1 MLEKFHF
8 QKKRILWLA
17 LLLAVSCGLI
27 AATMW
32 FSGISGVGL
41 AVSVA
46 ILVVSVVFL
55 ILPISLKGV
64 PAAIEFLVAAFAAF
78 YLLELFTHY
87 PWEMEIIPQLLNYL
101 VVLLLFVLL
110 YALCK
115 RASVA
120 IFVGAAICLFVGLAN
135 YYTMEFRDSPILP
148 WDLLSVR
155 VALSVT
161 NNYTFTITWAET
173 ATIQGFLLLMIL
185 GSKNRARAGVWK
197 KRIVIGLTS
206 VLLLVGTT
214 AAMGVTAISG
224 ELLTFSNLFTQW
236 ATYRDNGFFIS
247 FMTNLKYLRVEKPKD
262 YSEDAAKSFLQDG
275 AAEYELNHPTTELSE
290 GGVNVIVVM
299 NEAFSDLSVLHDFET
314 SEDYMPFYHS
324 LEDSEYVQKGY
335 MYVSVC
341 GGNTANTEYEFLTGQ
356 SMAFLPAGSVAY
368 QQYINQDVYSLADE
382 FTDDGYTSFTS
393 HPYSASGW
401 DRDEVYPFL
410 GFSES
415 FFRPDFVRPK
425 IIRKYVSDASQ
436 YQLVEEKVAEKNVD
450 GTPVFSFNVT
460 MQNHGGYSQIYEGFP
475 PTVKLT
481 DISGKEPT
489 ENYLTLIKESD
500 SALQDLIETY
510 ENSNQK
516 TMIVFFGDHQ
526 PSDFVASC
534 IMNLDGKTKE
544 ERTLEEQQKRYM
556 VPYLVWTNYEQTEE
570 IPDVLSANYLGAYVA
585 RAAGNRLSEYEKYI
599 LNLQESIPVIT
610 ANIFEDADGN
620 MYAMQDFS
628 EADDATKR
636 QIQNYR
642 IVSYY
647 QLFDAR

>member
-1 MLEKFHF
+1 MLEKFRF
-8 QKKRILWLA
+8 QKRKLLWLVLFA
-17 LLLAVSCGLI
+17 LVNLGLI
-27 AATMW
+27 GATVW
-32 FSGISGVGL
+32 FSGVSGMWLGVTIAL
-41 AVSVA
+41 
-46 ILVVSVVFL
+46 LVVGAIVLV
-55 ILPISLKGV
+55 LPFSLKGV
-64 PAAIEFLVAAFAAF
+64 PAAVEFLLAAFAAF
-78 YLLELFTHY
+78 YLLELFTHH
-87 PWEMEIIPQLLNYL
+87 PWEMAIIPQLLNYL

-115 RASVA
+115 RASAA
-120 IFVGAAICLFVGLAN
+120 IIAGAAICLFIGLAN

-185 GSKNRARAGVWK
+185 GSKNRARAGMWK

-214 AAMGVTAISG
+214 AAMGVTAITD

-262 YSEDAAKSFLQDG
+262 YSEDVAKSFLQDG
-275 AAEYELNHPTTELSE
+275 AAECDLNHPTTELPE

-299 NEAFSDLSVLHDFET
+299 NEAFSDLAVLHDFET
-314 SEDYMPFYHS
+314 NEDYMPFYHS

-382 FTDDGYTSFTS
+382 FTNDGYTTFTS

-410 GFSES
+410 GFTES
-415 FFRPDFVRPK
+415 FFRPDFVRPQ

-436 YQLVEEKVAEKNVD
+436 YQLVEEKLAEKSAD

-481 DISGKEPT
+481 NISGKEAT

-510 ENSNQK
+510 ENSDQK

-534 IMNLDGKTKE
+534 IQNLDGKSKE

-585 RAAGNRLSEYEKYI
+585 RTAGNKLSDYEKYI
-599 LNLQESIPVIT
+599 LNLQESVPIIT

-620 MYAMQDFS
+620 MYSTQDLS
-628 EADDATKR
+628 EADDATQW
-636 QIQNYR
+636 QIWNYR
-642 IVSYY
+642 VVSYY
-647 QLFDAR
+647 QLFDAN